1 MKLLFLEL
9 LRPLLRIF
17 ASEEAKDGFSATIK
31 AVFII
36 VDFMDAI

>member
-9 LRPLLRIF
+9 LHPLLSIF

-31 AVFII
+31 TVFMI
-36 VDFMDAI
+36 ANA